1 MSLSKPKLLLTL
13 VSLGVYLLSAG
24 FSYAYFT
31 AVGGGTIFTSPLPGS
46 GDNPAADNQSR
57 KALVDISGSKT
68 ETCPL
73 NGASFTKAEK
83 NIWETR
89 RPLAVM
95 IENHLE
101 ARPQSG
107 LSDADIVYEAVA
119 EGGITRFMGV
129 FYCQAAAFEP
139 ILGPVRSA
147 RTYFVDWASEY
158 NYPLYA
164 HVGGANTPGP
174 ANALGQLEDYGWSG
188 ANDLNQFSIGYPTFW
203 RDYERLGRTV
213 ATEHTMYSTTEKLW
227 AVAEKRGFTNL
238 DPDKNNWLDDFTPW
252 KFVKEEA
259 QAGTKGSVVKISYDF
274 WENNADYAVVW
285 QYDTASN
292 LYTRSNA
299 GQPHLDLNLNQPLT
313 ATNLVVQL
321 ATERN
326 ANDGYPDNVHLL
338 YGTIGKGTAYIFKD
352 GQAVVGTWAK
362 AKRIART
369 IFYDNKGKEI
379 QFNPGKIWISVLP
392 VGNKVAY

>member
-1 MSLSKPKLLLTL
+1 MKLSKPKILLIL
-13 VSLGVYLLSAG
+13 VSLGIYLLSAG
-24 FSYAYFT
+24 LSYAFFT
-31 AVGGGTIFTSPLPGS
+31 TANSGTIFTSPLPGS
-46 GDNPAADNQSR
+46 TDNPADDNQNR
-57 KALVDISGSKT
+57 KSLINISGNKT
-68 ETCPL
+68 ELCPL
-73 NGASFTKAEK
+73 NGAAYTKAEK
-83 NIWETR
+83 SIWETR
-89 RPLAVM
+89 RPLTVM

-119 EGGITRFMGV
+119 EGGITRFMGI

-158 NYPLYA
+158 NFPLYA

-174 ANALGQLEDYGWSG
+174 ANALGQLETYDWAG

-227 AVAEKRGFTNL
+227 AIGEKRGFTNV
-238 DPDKNNWLDDFTPW
+238 DPDKDEWLDGFTPW
-252 KFVKEEA
+252 KFAKA
-259 QAGTKGSVVKISYDF
+259 DADTKGTTAKISYDF
-274 WENNADYAVVW
+274 WENGADYAVAW
-285 QYDTASN
+285 QYDATSN
-292 LYTRSNA
+292 LYSRSNG
-299 GQPHLDLNLNQPLT
+299 GQPHLDLNINQPLT
-313 ATNLVVQL
+313 TKNLVVQL
-321 ATERN
+321 ATEKS
-326 ANDGYPDNVHLL
+326 ANDGYPGNVHLL
-338 YGTIGKGTAYIFKD
+338 YGTIGKGVAYIFKD

-362 AKRIART
+362 AKRIGRT
-369 IFYDNKGKEI
+369 IFYDDQGKEV